1 MRHVVW
7 DWNGT
12 LFDDSEL
19 VVAALNHTLSGYDVE
34 PLTPARYRELYTRP
48 VHRFYERV
56 LGRTVDDAEWDRLNH
71 DFHVAYAEQLDVAQL
86 ADEAQRA
93 LGLASIAACTQSLLS
108 MYPHEQLLPL
118 VRELELHHHFVRIDG
133 LRGPA
138 GGPKAP
144 HLERHLLE
152 MAAEVHVPMR
162 EVLVIGDALDDAVA
176 AEHVG
181 ARCVLYEGGSHHRDE
196 LEAAGVPVATDLVAA
211 LELGGVTG

>member
-1 MRHVVW
+1 MKHVVW

-19 VVAALNHTLSGYDVE
+19 VVAALNSTLADYGVE
-34 PLTPARYRELYTRP
+34 PLTPERYRELYTRP

-56 LGRTVDDAEWDRLNH
+56 LGRPLSDGEWDRVNH
-71 DFHVAYAEQLDVAQL
+71 AFHVAYQDNIEVARLHTQA
-86 ADEAQRA
+86 ADALRRA
-93 LGLASIAACTQSLLS
+93 TSSGCTQSLLS

-118 VRELELHHHFVRIDG
+118 VRSLAVHEHFVRIDG

-152 MAAEVHVPMR
+152 MAADIHVPMR
-162 EVLVIGDALDDAVA
+162 DVLVIGDALDDARA

-181 ARCVLYEGGSHHRDE
+181 ARCVLYEGGSHHREE
-196 LEAAGVPVATDLVAA
+196 LEAAGVPVAEDLAEA
-211 LELGGVTG
+211 LTLGGITT